1 MTFGLIGGTGLEQ
14 LPDVTLAESRTGE
27 TPFGEPS
34 APLQRFDLHGRSVWF
49 LSRHG
54 DAHQIAPHRVNYRA
68 NLWALQQLGVTEVI
82 ALNAVGVIDDTAVPG
97 GLALP
102 HQIIDYTWGR
112 ESTFF
117 DGVHAPLQ
125 HIELSDP
132 YSEGLRRRISH
143 AAAAAG
149 IALPDRAVY
158 GATQGPR
165 LETRA
170 EIDRLERDG
179 VSLVGMTGQ
188 PEAALARELGLEYA
202 SIALV
207 VNYAAGRGAL
217 GIHEELEQ
225 SMDAARGSALE
236 LVRIFIEQS

>member
-1 MTFGLIGGTGLEQ
+1 MTIALIGGTGLEQ
-14 LPDVTLAESRTGE
+14 LPGARLVANRAVD

-34 APLQRFDLHGRSVWF
+34 AELQRFDIHGRTVWF

-54 DAHQIAPHRVNYRA
+54 SDHRIAPHRVNYRA
-68 NLWALQQLGVTEVI
+68 NLWAVQAVGCSEVV
-82 ALNAVGVIDDTAVPG
+82 ALNAVGVIDDSAPPG

-102 HQIIDYTWGR
+102 VQIIDYTWGR

-125 HIELSDP
+125 HIELTDP
-132 YSEGLRRRISH
+132 YSESLRQRLR
-143 AAAAAG
+143 AAGVSAG
-149 IALPDRAVY
+149 IALVDDAVY
-158 GATQGPR
+158 AATQGPR

-179 VSLVGMTGQ
+179 ATIVGMTGQ

-202 SIALV
+202 CVALV
-207 VNYAAGRGAL
+207 VNYAAGRGVL
-217 GIHEELEQ
+217 GIHDELEQ
-225 SMDAARGSALE
+225 SMASARAAALE

>member
-14 LPDVTLAESRTGE
+14 LPDVTLAASMTIE
-27 TPFGEPS
+27 TPFGDPS
-34 APLQRFDLHGRSVWF
+34 APLQRFDLRGRTVWF
-49 LSRHG
+49 VSRHG
-54 DAHQIAPHRVNYRA
+54 PDHQLAPHRVNYRA
-68 NLWALQQLGVTEVI
+68 NLWAMQQVGATDII
-82 ALNAVGVIDDTAVPG
+82 ALNAVGVIDDTAAPG
-97 GLALP
+97 ELALP

-132 YSEGLRRRISH
+132 YSEGLRRRILQ
-143 AAAAAG
+143 AAAGAG

-202 SIALV
+202 CIALI
-207 VNYAAGRGAL
+207 VNYAAGRGEL
-217 GIHEELEQ
+217 GIHDELEQ
-225 SMDAARGSALE
+225 SMAGARGRALE
-236 LVRIFIEQS
+236 LVRIIIEQS